1 MIFSEETNFII
12 VVVAMI
18 ITILSF
24 IWRKNK
30 KAKSKTKGEYFG
42 LPIKKNASSADL
54 IGYHEKE
61 NDILLRIA
69 EADREF
75 SAKLDTK
82 ISILNVLVEKAD
94 IKIAELKGLQASS
107 PSVNKAVFS
116 KELPKQELLN
126 TKVQQL
132 NEAGLTPAEI
142 ANHLKMMVGE
152 VNLILSILKK
162 TKNE

>member
-1 MIFSEETNFII
+1 MEPVINFII

-18 ITILSF
+18 ITILSYLRF
-24 IWRKNK
+24 KNK
-30 KAKSKTKGEYFG
+30 RAKDKAKGEYYG
-42 LPIKKNASSADL
+42 LPIQKNPSSADL
-54 IGYHEKE
+54 IGFHDKE

-69 EADREF
+69 VADREL

-94 IKIAELKGLQASS
+94 KRIAELQGLQADEA
-107 PSVNKAVFS
+107 PIKQAAPS
-116 KELPKQELLN
+116 KEIPKQELLN

-132 NEAGLTPAEI
+132 HNAGLSPAEI
-142 ANHLKMMVGE
+142 ASHLKMMVGE